1 MGRFHNI
8 LRKLPHKPVT
18 LLNDLEDIA
27 GRSEP
32 VEKSKFFVG
41 MNRGR
46 KERPI
51 HHSTNVITWAL
62 LEAIEM
68 ANEDYKNN

>member
-1 MGRFHNI
+1 
-8 LRKLPHKPVT
+8 LPHKPVT

-32 VEKSKFFVG
+32 GENKFFVR
-41 MNRGR
+41 MNGGC

-62 LEAIEM
+62 LEAIET
-68 ANEDYKNN
+68 ANEEYKNN